1 MLFIPEQGFIRNIVD
16 ILMIY
21 VHCSVQY
28 IVYTKNSI
36 PILILQQLSHGRLC
50 EGIILRKK
58 RQEY

>member
-1 MLFIPEQGFIRNIVD
+1 MLFIPEQGFIRNITIFD

-21 VHCSVQY
+21 VLYS
-28 IVYTKNSI
+28 IVYT
-36 PILILQQLSHGRLC
+36 ILILQQLSHGRLC